1 VRPGHPRSRGSCGRP
16 TAFDFAVRSFSK
28 SLHAIRQRHPKR
40 RVAKNAPKDRSM
52 TNATFTPLEA
62 LVAKQAI
69 TEVLYRYARACDRAD
84 ESLMRGCFHPGSLH
98 RHGRFQ
104 GTSTEFVTVAMKI
117 IRTAQMTKHLIT
129 NPLIEFAGDA
139 ALSEC
144 HYLAYHRIRNAET
157 DSGEDNFSGGRYL
170 DRFERRGG
178 EWKIVER
185 VGLLDF
191 ERFDP
196 PAERDFAKLLPM
208 QRSRRFPEDDL
219 YARFLPGGQPP
230 AVA

>member
-1 VRPGHPRSRGSCGRP
+1 MSNSIV
-16 TAFDFAVRSFSK
+16 
-28 SLHAIRQRHPKR
+28 
-40 RVAKNAPKDRSM
+40 
-52 TNATFTPLEA
+52 TPLEA
-62 LVAKQAI
+62 LVVKQAI

-84 ESLMRGCFHPGSLH
+84 ELLMRGCFHPGSLH

-104 GTSTEFVTVAMKI
+104 GTSAEFVTVAMKI
-117 IRTAQMTKHLIT
+117 IRTAQMTKHGIT

-144 HYLAYHRIRNAET
+144 HYFAYHRLRNADT
-157 DSGEDNFSGGRYL
+157 GTAEDNFSGGRYL

-196 PAERDFAKLLPM
+196 SAERDFATLLPA

-219 YARFLPGGQPP
+219 YARFLPGRQPP
-230 AVA
+230 VVE